1 MCCRFSKKIARAVV
15 LSMINAELEGSKK
28 ERIRCV
34 EDGRIEEVKVW
45 NSTIE
50 YLESIKKKY

>member
-1 MCCRFSKKIARAVV
+1 MFCRLSKKIARAVV

-28 ERIRCV
+28 EKIRCV
-34 EDGRIEEVKVW
+34 KDGRIEEAKLW
-45 NSTIE
+45 DSTIE